1 MMAGLAVTLM
11 ALALGA
17 PAERPAAVFH
27 HVISFSVQQA
37 EPTDHAAE
45 AHPDSDLQSGDGAEG
60 VRQEHGAA
68 DGHEGEQADHEEGWG
83 TETMMHHIVDSGAL
97 EFGPVQI
104 SLAPLAIPPVR
115 VGALEIDLSPTK
127 HVVFLLLASLLT
139 ILTMGLAARRA
150 RETEAGSVA
159 PRGLLNGVEAF
170 YTYLRD
176 DVALANIGHGG
187 ERFVPYVVTLFFFI
201 LYANLLGLVPFG
213 ASATG
218 NISVTAA
225 LAIISLIVVEVAGFK
240 ALGPRGYLGT
250 IFYVPKGI
258 PVVMQVVMLVIM
270 TPVELIGK
278 LAKPFA
284 LAVRLFAN
292 MTAGHFVLL
301 SLLGLIIMYGGVSA
315 TGLAAVGGSLALGL
329 FVMFLEIFVAF
340 LQAYI
345 FTALTAVFIGLIRH
359 AH

>member
-1 MMAGLAVTLM
+1 MTAGLAITLIG
-11 ALALGA
+11 LALGA
-17 PAERPAAVFH
+17 PQEHPVTEADRAPAAVD
-27 HVISFSVQQA
+27 QQA
-37 EPTDHAAE
+37 
-45 AHPDSDLQSGDGAEG
+45 G
-60 VRQEHGAA
+60 
-68 DGHEGEQADHEEGWG
+68 EGEHAEEWG
-83 TETMMHHIVDSGAL
+83 TETMTHHIVDSKNL
-97 EFGPVQI
+97 EFGPVVI
-104 SLAPLAIPPVR
+104 SLDRLKIRPVQL
-115 VGALEIDLSPTK
+115 GGFEIDLSPTK

-139 ILTMGLAARRA
+139 ILTVGLAARSTWRSDPS
-150 RETEAGSVA
+150 RDA
-159 PRGLLNGVEAF
+159 PRGILNFFEAF
-170 YTYLRD
+170 YVYLRD

-187 ERFVPYVVTLFFFI
+187 ESFVPYVVTLFFFI

-225 LAIISLIVVEVAGFK
+225 LAIISLIVIEVAGFK

-258 PVVMQVVMLVIM
+258 PVVMQVVMLIIM

-301 SLLGLIIMYGGVSA
+301 SLLGLIIVYGGVSP
-315 TGLAAVGGSLALGL
+315 TGLAAVTGSLALGL

>member
-1 MMAGLAVTLM
+1 MTAGLAITLIG
-11 ALALGA
+11 LALGA
-17 PAERPAAVFH
+17 PQEHPESGADHSPAAAEATVETTH
-27 HVISFSVQQA
+27 APSPQEAGGEHGAVQAGEDQ
-37 EPTDHAAE
+37 HAAE
-45 AHPDSDLQSGDGAEG
+45 GEHAE
-60 VRQEHGAA
+60 E
-68 DGHEGEQADHEEGWG
+68 WG
-83 TETMMHHIVDSGAL
+83 TETMMHHIVDSENL
-97 EFGPVQI
+97 ELGPIVI
-104 SLAPLAIPPVR
+104 SLDKLKVRPVELGG
-115 VGALEIDLSPTK
+115 VKIDMSPTK
-127 HVVFLLLASLLT
+127 HVFFLLLASLLT
-139 ILTMGLAARRA
+139 ILTVGLAAQRA
-150 RETEAGSVA
+150 RRTDAGREA
-159 PRGLLNGVEAF
+159 PRGILNMFEAF
-170 YTYLRD
+170 YLYLRD

-187 ERFVPYVVTLFFFI
+187 EKFVPYVVTLFFFI
-201 LYANLLGLVPFG
+201 LYANLLGLIPFG

-225 LAIISLIVVEVAGFK
+225 LAIISLIVVEVAGYK
-240 ALGPRGYLGT
+240 ALGPRGYMGT

-258 PVVMQVVMLVIM
+258 PAVMQVVMLVIM

-301 SLLGLIIMYGGVSA
+301 SLLGLIIVYGGLSA
-315 TGLAAVGGSLALGL
+315 TGVAAVTGSLALGL
-329 FVMFLEIFVAF
+329 FVMFLEIFVGF

>member
-1 MMAGLAVTLM
+1 MIAGLAITLFG
-11 ALALGA
+11 LALGA
-17 PAERPAAVFH
+17 PQEHAAQEADHAPAA
-27 HVISFSVQQA
+27 IEQTADTS
-37 EPTDHAAE
+37 HAAGTQ
-45 AHPDSDLQSGDGAEG
+45 AGADDQHAG
-60 VRQEHGAA
+60 
-68 DGHEGEQADHEEGWG
+68 EGEHAEEWG
-83 TETMMHHIVDSGAL
+83 TETMMHHIVDSENL
-97 EFGPVQI
+97 ELGPFTISLEAFKVSPIRIGPV
-104 SLAPLAIPPVR
+104 
-115 VGALEIDLSPTK
+115 EIDLSPTK
-127 HVVFLLLASLLT
+127 HVFFLMLASLLT
-139 ILTMGLAARRA
+139 ILTIGLAARRA
-150 RETEAGSVA
+150 RRTDAGREA
-159 PRGLLNGVEAF
+159 PRGILNFFEAF
-170 YTYLRD
+170 YLYLRD

-201 LYANLLGLVPFG
+201 LYANLLGLIPFG

-225 LAIISLIVVEVAGFK
+225 LAIISLIVVEVAGYK
-240 ALGPRGYLGT
+240 ALGAKGYLGT

-258 PVVMQVVMLVIM
+258 PKIMQVVMLIIM

-278 LAKPFA
+278 IAKPFA

-301 SLLGLIIMYGGVSA
+301 SLLGLIIVYGGLSA
-315 TGLAAVGGSLALGL
+315 TGVAAVTGSLGLGL
-329 FVMFLEIFVAF
+329 FVMFLEIFVGF